1 MNKSVVR
8 VGDHCAEA
16 TPHFCISG
24 SNNVFVNGKPMCRQ
38 VDSFSEGRA
47 LTEGSKT
54 VFANGLG
61 IGRVE
66 DIVSCGFKVIKGSET
81 VFAG

>member
-8 VGDHCAEA
+8 VGDYCVEV

-24 SNNVFVNGKPMCRQ
+24 SYNVFVNGKPMCRQ
-38 VDSFSEGRA
+38 GDSLSEVRA

-54 VFANGLG
+54 VF
-61 IGRVE
+61 
-66 DIVSCGFKVIKGSET
+66 FKWSWYRKSRIYSFMWV
-81 VFAG
+81 